1 MRTDDQQQVFVDS
14 VPSTRVLLRIVH
26 LNHSLVTIDVPQGDF
41 MGVALKAGFIIAVA
55 LALAIFAGFV
65 TYDQVVWAI
74 DGLRQA
80 AHF

>member
-1 MRTDDQQQVFVDS
+1 
-14 VPSTRVLLRIVH
+14 VLLRIVH

-41 MGVALKAGFIIAVA
+41 IGVALKAGIFIVAA
-55 LALAIFAGFV
+55 LALAIFTGFV